1 MDMDLTHHVVKGPC
15 LWLPIRICQCMNLAK
30 TFNEL
35 FTHILRKKPYGG
47 VRSLIWQDSGI
58 KVLPLIAS
66 LRNRMC
72 GLGFRD
78 KLSRTFALRLIY
90 PGKKFSWRSGYI
102 ISVFSQPPLVF
113 LWSVAGAPLLQLS
126 YSIQGGAKHLYI
138 GKFSC
143 VARQEKS
150 ADNAARQR
158 IWHDTQ
164 ILILY
169 LSYPSTKST
178 KL

>member
-1 MDMDLTHHVVKGPC
+1 MDMDLSHHVVRGPC
-15 LWLPIRICQCMNLAK
+15 FCWLPFRICQCMKSPK
-30 TFNEL
+30 TFNAL

-47 VRSLIWQDSGI
+47 VEVWYGKI

-102 ISVFSQPPLVF
+102 ISVFSQLPLVF
-113 LWSVAGAPLLQLS
+113 LWSAAGAPLLQLS

-178 KL
+178 